1 MPVFVA
7 PAKARAISMMLER
20 LAALPSTPDIVQAGA
35 RERIGAIEGKLR
47 SPHQR
52 QSWDKDLPM
61 GADVELDDE
70 TAIAIVELLEMFAM
84 LPSTPPPLA
93 DDGRRHAQDLSA
105 ALVST
110 ESKRLT

>member
-1 MPVFVA
+1 MAVSVA
-7 PAKARAISMMLER
+7 PAKARAISLMLER
-20 LAALPSTPDIVQAGA
+20 LAELPSTPDIVQAGA
-35 RERIGAIEGKLR
+35 RDRIGAVEGKLR

-52 QSWDKDLPM
+52 QRWDKDLPM

-70 TAIAIVELLEMFAM
+70 TAIAVVELLEMFAI

-93 DDGRRHAQDLSA
+93 DDARRHADDLSA

-110 ESKRLT
+110 SERHT